1 MSPRRRHLGI
11 RIRAALAWAT
21 GGLVLSVALSVAA
34 YQLVRTQLVSDR
46 EERATE
52 QAYVNARAVRNTL
65 RGEAADL
72 NAVLGSLSGN
82 TDSRSLT
89 RIDGRWFSGAVGPGP
104 SALPSAIQE
113 VVADGEAGTQVADVD
128 GVPHVVVGVPL
139 LEVDARYF
147 ELVSLQDVEEGLG
160 RLANG
165 LVTVGVISTLAAAL
179 AGWYVSR
186 QVLRP
191 VRTMADAAEKIA
203 DGDLA
208 ARLDVFG
215 DPDLEPLQ
223 RSFNEMADRVQERID
238 RERRFT
244 SDVSHELRTPLTA
257 LLASVQIARR
267 RVADPAAVDQALADL
282 EERGEKFR
290 VLVGDLLE
298 ISRIDA
304 GVADVVPEA
313 IDAEELVRAV
323 LSATGH
329 EGVEVRCRS
338 TRSLHFVGDKRRVG
352 QAVQNLLEN
361 ADRYAGGA
369 VAVEL
374 ERVDGSVVINVDD
387 QGPGVDHH
395 ERTHVFN
402 RFARGRTSASTTD
415 GSGLGLA
422 LALEHA
428 QLHGG
433 TVLISDSPHG
443 GARFSII
450 LPAGESAEARP

>member
-1 MSPRRRHLGI
+1 
-11 RIRAALAWAT
+11 
-21 GGLVLSVALSVAA
+21 
-34 YQLVRTQLVSDR
+34 
-46 EERATE
+46 
-52 QAYVNARAVRNTL
+52 
-65 RGEAADL
+65 
-72 NAVLGSLSGN
+72 
-82 TDSRSLT
+82 
-89 RIDGRWFSGAVGPGP
+89 
-104 SALPSAIQE
+104 
-113 VVADGEAGTQVADVD
+113 
-128 GVPHVVVGVPL
+128 
-139 LEVDARYF
+139 
-147 ELVSLQDVEEGLG
+147 
-160 RLANG
+160 
-165 LVTVGVISTLAAAL
+165 VISTLAAAL